1 MGSGAQ
7 SRATYTQPGEEVLGV
22 QQNSVE
28 EVFLE
33 LNFSDVFTKPSGQ
46 AEGVPVKVDGKRAGE
61 HGAFWGW

>member
-1 MGSGAQ
+1 M
-7 SRATYTQPGEEVLGV
+7 GV

-46 AEGVPVKVDGKRAGE
+46 AEGMPVRVDGKRAGE